1 MLAAVIEGPGAVV
14 VRDTAPPRAAGLAL
28 VRVTQAGICGT
39 DRTLAAGGIAVRPP
53 RVLGHEMTGRV
64 QVPAAGGAVPAGT
77 PVVVNPPAFCGAVAL
92 ALAASERP
100 EHLKIVLDV
109 AGP

>member
-53 RVLGHEMTGRV
+53 RVLGHEMR
-64 QVPAAGGAVPAGT
+64 PGGDVARLRARPAGSVGT
-77 PVVVNPPAFCGAVAL
+77 GPGGLPAYEAYSKTDDPRRARGADR
-92 ALAASERP
+92 AASGRP
-100 EHLKIVLDV
+100 RC
-109 AGP
+109 

>member
-28 VRVTQAGICGT
+28 VRGTQAGARG
-39 DRTLAAGGIAVRPP
+39 
-53 RVLGHEMTGRV
+53 
-64 QVPAAGGAVPAGT
+64 
-77 PVVVNPPAFCGAVAL
+77 
-92 ALAASERP
+92 AASERP
-100 EHLKIVLDV
+100 EQLKIVLDV